1 MISYISIYPFPDTI
15 IFLKNNSTL
24 ITKIEKDTHTTIK
37 IIDKRY
43 DPSIS
48 IDGQFEDVH
57 KARIIL
63 QEIEKDN
70 YREAY
75 IEKNYN

>member
-15 IFLKNNSTL
+15 NFLKNNSTL

-63 QEIEKDN
+63 QEMKKITVK
-70 YREAY
+70 A
-75 IEKNYN
+75 ILKNYN

>member
-1 MISYISIYPFPDTI
+1 MISYISLYLFPDTI
-15 IFLKNNSTL
+15 SFLKNNSAL
-24 ITKIEKDTHTTIK
+24 VTKIEKDTHTTIK